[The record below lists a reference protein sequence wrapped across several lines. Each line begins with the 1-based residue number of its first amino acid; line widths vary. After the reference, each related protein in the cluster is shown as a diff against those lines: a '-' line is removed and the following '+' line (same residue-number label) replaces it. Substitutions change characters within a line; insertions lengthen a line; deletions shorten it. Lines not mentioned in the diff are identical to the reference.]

1 MGFDATLFLGIEIRE
16 FTMQIFSKTDLLV
29 DFQSSITESF
39 SYVKYGLSIIMSKIL
54 SKILSNEN
62 KKIWCFQ
69 KNSSFWHINSVTR
82 PTGVNVFIT
91 EIF

>member
-39 SYVKYGLSIIMSKIL
+39 SYVKYGWSIITSKIL

-62 KKIWCFQ
+62 Q
-69 KNSSFWHINSVTR
+69 K
-82 PTGVNVFIT
+82 TGVSRNIVCFGIL
-91 EIF
+91 IHALS